1 MSKKRIY
8 SLEDLYNLI
17 SSKKADYNFSS
28 DATGYQLSVQVPAQ
42 FEVMK
47 ENGDDS
53 LLFCRVKLMHSGE
66 NRNHSN
72 VTDKALVKAGKT
84 LAYKPILANFME
96 YTDENGETL
105 KDFTSHDME
114 LNEDGSTTYL
124 EKQIGCF
131 TADDP
136 SFEVEKDT
144 GHNFMYGY
152 CAIPVGYTDAASII
166 ERKDGTK
173 VSVELAVNELSYN
186 VETHVLDLT
195 DVVVLGATCLGKDPI
210 TLADVGEGMKNARLD
225 IVDFSVENNGI
236 VNRFNEDML
245 ELRARLEKL
254 ESACFNKND
263 NQKKG
268 GNASKMNMFEKLLA
282 QYNKTAEDITFDY
295 SGLSDEELEAKFAEM
310 FGEDPTTTTNGN
322 GATDGQ
328 NGTDEGQAD
337 PVITNDGDGAPISDP
352 AQTSENGE
360 DGEDPVSTEGQTFE
374 NMVRTYEVS
383 HEDIRYALYNLL
395 SAMED
400 DDNDW
405 YYITNVYDNY
415 FVYENWDGNKI
426 YGQKYTTENDSVAF
440 DGERYAL
447 HKEYLTD
454 DEYAELKDMR
464 ANYAVISE
472 KLSKYEE
479 AESIADKMTVF
490 EDEAYA
496 NYLETDEF
504 KSLMNVD
511 TVKKFSKEELVEK
524 ADAAL
529 GKLVKTTKKFSF
541 GENKTEFT
549 QKKQKGK
556 VTIFSDFDNAENQD
570 VYGDYFKSLN

>member
-72 VTDKALVKAGKT
+72 VTDEALVKAGKT

-96 YTDENGETL
+96 YTDENGEIL

-136 SFEVEKDT
+136 SFEVEEDT

-295 SGLSDEELEAKFAEM
+295 SELSEEELEAKFAEM
-310 FGEDPTTTTNGN
+310 FREDTTTTTNGD
-322 GATDGQ
+322 GATD
-328 NGTDEGQAD
+328 GTDEGQAD
-337 PVITNDGDGAPISDP
+337 PVISNNGDGASISDP
-352 AQTSENGE
+352 TQTSDEGENGE
-360 DGEDPVSTEGQTFE
+360 YPVSTEGQTFE

-395 SAMED
+395 SSIEV

-405 YYITNVYDNY
+405 YYITNVYDDY

-426 YGQKYTTENDSVAF
+426 YGQKYTTEDDSVAF
-440 DGERYAL
+440 DGDRYSL

-464 ANYAVISE
+464 ANYAAISE

-496 NYLETDEF
+496 NYLETEEF
-504 KSLMNVD
+504 KNLMSVD
-511 TVKKFSKEELVEK
+511 TVKKFSKEELAEK

-541 GENKTEFT
+541 GENRTEFT